1 MWHQDKSDVTH
12 KRHLYD
18 IQNRNTFKSTCCVCV
33 CVCMCACVCVFV
45 CVYIRFDFRCD
56 TQKTPTWHTIEKHIQ
71 EYLLCVHVCMCM
83 CVCVCV
89 CVRVC
94 IYTLRFSM
102 WHAKD
107 TYMTYKWTSIWQSDI
122 VSLTPYKSRLRY
134 GNSAANTLHT
144 SIWQSTYL
152 YLTPYCLLLQCV
164 AAPMY
169 VSGTVSVGS
178 IRLVSHTCRDER
190 KTSEKVHTSRPTHV

>member
-1 MWHQDKSDVTH
+1 MTYKRDDLLQTKTVILRSLRTVATPRETSIWYAKKKTYMTYKRDHVTP
-12 KRHLYD
+12 R
-18 IQNRNTFKSTCCVCV
+18 QV
-33 CVCMCACVCVFV
+33 
-45 CVYIRFDFRCD
+45 RCD
-56 TQKTPTWHTIEKHIQ
+56 TQKTPIWYTKQKYIQ

-94 IYTLRFSM
+94 VYTLRFSM

-134 GNSAANTLHT
+134 GNSVANTLHT

-164 AAPMY
+164 AVPMY

-178 IRLVSHTCRDER
+178 IRLVSQTCRDER